1 VGCGSSSLTSFI
13 TNDLSFAAY
22 LTMHGIV
29 LIRAKKLGKT
39 FKFEFENAS
48 KIEQLR
54 YAYPSSES
62 SKFDD
67 AVRKLKKLLFGD
79 N

>member
-1 VGCGSSSLTSFI
+1 MDVFI

-22 LTMHGIV
+22 LTMHGV
-29 LIRAKKLGKT
+29 TLRKAQKLGKT
-39 FKFEFENAS
+39 YKFTFENS
-48 KIEQLR
+48 DLVDRLR
-54 YAYPSSES
+54 FQYIGSES

-79 N
+79 SFRD

>member
-1 VGCGSSSLTSFI
+1 MELFQ

-22 LTMHGIV
+22 LTMHGVV
-29 LIRAKKLGKT
+29 LKKAKKLGKT
-39 FKFEFENAS
+39 YQFTFEGSDLVN
-48 KIEQLR
+48 QLR
-54 YAYPSSES
+54 FTYIGSES

-79 N
+79 SFRE

>member
-1 VGCGSSSLTSFI
+1 MDIFV

-22 LTMHGIV
+22 LTMHGVQI
-29 LIRAKKLGKT
+29 IKAQKLGKT
-39 FKFEFENAS
+39 YKFTFENS
-48 KIEQLR
+48 DLVNQLR
-54 YAYPSSES
+54 FKYIGSES

-79 N
+79 SFRD

>member
-1 VGCGSSSLTSFI
+1 MDTFV

-22 LTMHGIV
+22 LTMHGIT
-29 LIRAKKLGKT
+29 LIKAQKLGKT
-39 FKFEFENAS
+39 YKFTFKHTSEVD
-48 KIEQLR
+48 QLR
-54 YAYPSSES
+54 FTYIGSES

-79 N
+79 SFRD